1 MFAKVKVNWDPFLCE
16 ASLSITKPHITDP
29 RDFLCMHVQSLN
41 CVGLFVIPWTS
52 PPDSLSM
59 GFPRQEYWVGLSCPP
74 PGHFPDPGIELASPA
89 LAGRFLTTE
98 PPGKPRS
105 LSVRMKL

>member
-1 MFAKVKVNWDPFLCE
+1 MTHVLLEMDYPSVLSGVCPGVQNSRMHAQLCLTLCDP
-16 ASLSITKPHITDP
+16 IDY
-29 RDFLCMHVQSLN
+29 
-41 CVGLFVIPWTS
+41 S
-52 PPDSLSM
+52 PPPPLSM
-59 GFPRQEYWVGLSCPP
+59 GFPRQEYWVGLPCPP